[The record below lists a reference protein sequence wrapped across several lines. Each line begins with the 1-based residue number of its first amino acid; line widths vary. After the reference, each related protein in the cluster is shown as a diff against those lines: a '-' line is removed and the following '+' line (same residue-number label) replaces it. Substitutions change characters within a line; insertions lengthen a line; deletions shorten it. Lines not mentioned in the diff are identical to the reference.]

1 MKKLTAILLCLTMLF
16 ALVACGNGED
26 KSNTNNNSSNNN
38 TENNNT
44 ENGDT
49 ANNDSSTNNDNTANN
64 DTDNGDVGSAEKG
77 GKLGAILPSLSF
89 DFQLQM
95 NNGIQ
100 RAADEFGYEYQ
111 AYDYN
116 FDNELMLSGLDTLKA
131 SNVKAMYAIF
141 LAPESAA
148 SFMEENPD
156 IGVLSQG
163 GVSPGALAG
172 TINDY
177 VMLGTQFVDSLDN
190 YVKENNIASGNIG
203 ALWLTTC
210 ENQDSEYYQ
219 AMLDIKGQIEA
230 WCEGKDF
237 AFTADYYPNDDEEAA
252 NMTAQMLNADPD
264 LKFVFCFNNG
274 FAIAASNE
282 IASAVA
288 DTAEYFV
295 FSSEG
300 DVESFR
306 LIASGDSPYRGCAY
320 MDIEA
325 SGYSV
330 GLQLINWIEN
340 GQMENVVVEKI
351 LIDGRNVAE
360 YTN

>member
-1 MKKLTAILLCLTMLF
+1 MKKLTGILLCFTMLF
-16 ALVACGNGED
+16 ALVACGNSGD
-26 KSNTNNNSSNNN
+26 NSNANNNTNNNTNNS
-38 TENNNT
+38 T
-44 ENGDT
+44 
-49 ANNDSSTNNDNTANN
+49 NNDSTNNDNSNN
-64 DTDNGDVGSAEKG
+64 VDVNPVEKG

-100 RAADEFGYEYQ
+100 RAANEFGYEYQ

-131 SNVKAMYAIF
+131 SDVKAMYAIF

-148 SFMEENPD
+148 SFMEENPE

-163 GVSPGALAG
+163 GIAPGALAG

-177 VMLGTQFVDSLDN
+177 VTLGKQFVDSLDN
-190 YVKENNIASGNIG
+190 FVTENNITSGNIG
-203 ALWLTTC
+203 GLWLEVC

-219 AMLDIKGQIEA
+219 AMLDIKGQIEV

-237 AFTADYYPNDDEEAA
+237 AFTADYYPKDDEEAA
-252 NMTAQMLNADPD
+252 NMTAQMLNADSD
-264 LKFVFCFNNG
+264 MKFIFAFNNG
-274 FAIAASNE
+274 YAIAASNE

-288 DTAEYFV
+288 DTTEYFV

-300 DVESFR
+300 DAESFR

-340 GQMENVVVEKI
+340 GKMENVVVEKI